1 MLTPSRRACVGGAAQ
16 MKQSGGSEVREGVY
30 VSSEETAELEGS
42 RGEANLVMKFP
53 GGTKQCSMSVV
64 SPKGKTRAL
73 TEDDS
78 DFVPIVAFE
87 CRGMEPVKWTP
98 TDGFCC
104 ASTGGMKYTDV
115 DLSDGEWFEY
125 DDENDL
131 SVSIQNVEHEF
142 RVIRV

>member
-1 MLTPSRRACVGGAAQ
+1 
-16 MKQSGGSEVREGVY
+16 MKQSGGSEVREGVF

-73 TEDDS
+73 TADDS

-87 CRGMEPVKWTP
+87 CRGMEPIKWAP
-98 TDGFCC
+98 MGDFCC
-104 ASTGGMKYTDV
+104 ESTGGKKYTDV

-131 SVSIQNVEHEF
+131 SVSIQNIEHEF
-142 RVIRV
+142 RVIKV